1 MLGSFVRTITI
12 IILIITMMLMLLGNL
27 IKGLIPSK
35 PDETTTTTA
44 VTQPATFAGTPTTG
58 HIA

>member
-1 MLGSFVRTITI
+1 MFGSFVRTITI

-35 PDETTTTTA
+35 PDEATTTTR
-44 VTQPATFAGTPTTG
+44 
-58 HIA
+58 